1 MVRKLAM
8 AVSLAVGTLPLSVY
22 ALGLGEIKT
31 SSALNEKF
39 EAEIELLSVKKGELD
54 TLRVGL
60 APAEVFAQTGVERP
74 FLLSR
79 LKFKPIRTRD
89 GKAVIKV
96 TSDAPIREP
105 FLDFFVQVA
114 WPKGQLVREY
124 TVLLDP
130 PVVTRRRAPKVTAP
144 AAGAAPRRPET
155 MEAGVSAAEGRYASA
170 TPGGEYGPVQ
180 SNETLWK
187 IADRLRP
194 AGISIHQMMVALYKA
209 NPNAFL
215 NNDINLLKKGQ
226 VLRIPEEN
234 EIRSIGRKE
243 AVAEFGR
250 LSEGWIAK
258 TEPGSA
264 TSEEAGP
271 TEEEAAATPEAAVA
285 ETEPAAEEAR
295 LKIAG
300 AEDKVVSEPGT
311 GESAGAQGSDG
322 EALRQKLLLVEEEA
336 ATARQEAENLRQRM
350 DSMESKLE
358 EMSRLLKFKDEE
370 LAQLQAQA
378 AAGSVVA
385 ESAVTQQATTPSA
398 TEETAETA
406 ETTETAEP
414 APESTVEKEVV
425 EEMAEEAAPEEPGVS
440 EETTPAGE
448 TETGEAVVSTVTEES
463 APAVV
468 ERETRVE
475 TTEVVSAT
483 TAEAEAPGPKLI
495 EEPKS
500 GGEQW
505 TQWLTDNWKLVAGGG
520 GVVLLGLI
528 GLAFSRRRKETET
541 REIPPSATAPRAET
555 RETESILEDEDAA
568 ALQQAADSAIGD
580 TSFLSEYSTEELR
593 ALNEDTVDVDPV
605 SEADVYIAYGR
616 YSQAEEILREAM
628 ENGDESAAVRHKM
641 LEVYYA
647 TQKKDEFEKL
657 VEEMKA
663 AGQDKED
670 PKAWEHILTM
680 GRDLDR
686 NNPLFAAAA
695 AAGALK
701 SEPAPDTEPESEL
714 SLDLSTLAEEVDSAL
729 NPESEPVD
737 SFSNLDLELPSL
749 QIEPG
754 EHKEAKST
762 ETEMSK
768 EPSGMDLEFNETEL
782 HTELADINDL
792 GELGIESN
800 MLDETLADL
809 ADDLEGVMADSQ
821 VLDEPID
828 LEENGISA
836 LESLTGTIPAE
847 ELSDE
852 EAPSQTISNEDSRI
866 GDEVETKLELAKAFM
881 EIGDADGARSILH
894 EVQEDGTPS
903 QKEAAGE
910 LLSQLEG

>member
-54 TLRVGL
+54 SLRVGL

-89 GKAVIKV
+89 GKAVIRI
-96 TSDAPIREP
+96 TSDVPIREP

-130 PVVTRRRAPKVTAP
+130 PVVTKRRAPKVTAP
-144 AAGAAPRRPET
+144 AAAAAPRRTEPVEPG
-155 MEAGVSAAEGRYASA
+155 APAAESRYAAA

-209 NPNAFL
+209 NPSAFL

-258 TEPGSA
+258 TETGSA
-264 TSEEAGP
+264 TPEEAGP
-271 TEEEAAATPEAAVA
+271 TEEEAAAAPQTAVA

-311 GESAGAQGSDG
+311 GESAGAQDADR

-358 EMSRLLKFKDEE
+358 EMSRLLKLKDEE
-370 LAQLQAQA
+370 LAQLQAQT
-378 AAGSVVA
+378 AAGSVAA

-398 TEETAETA
+398 TE

-425 EEMAEEAAPEEPGVS
+425 EEVAEEAAPEEPGVS

-448 TETGEAVVSTVTEES
+448 TETGEAVVSTVTEEP

-468 ERETRVE
+468 EEETRVE
-475 TTEVVSAT
+475 TIEAAPAT

-520 GVVLLGLI
+520 GAVLLGLI

-541 REIPPSATAPRAET
+541 QEIPPSATAPRAET
-555 RETESILEDEDAA
+555 RETESILEEEDAA

-754 EHKEAKST
+754 EHKEAKAT

-828 LEENGISA
+828 LEESGISA

-852 EAPSQTISNEDSRI
+852 EAPSQTISNEDSQI

>member
-22 ALGLGEIKT
+22 ALGLGEIRT

-89 GKAVIKV
+89 GKAIIKV
-96 TSDAPIREP
+96 TSDVPIREP
-105 FLDFFVQVA
+105 FLDFFIQVA

-130 PVVTRRRAPKVTAP
+130 PVVTQRRAPKVTAP
-144 AAGAAPRRPET
+144 AAGAAPRRSEQV
-155 MEAGVSAAEGRYASA
+155 EQGSSAAEGRYAEA

-209 NPNAFL
+209 NPDAFL
-215 NNDINLLKKGQ
+215 NNDINLLKKGR

-234 EIRSIGRKE
+234 EIRSIGRSE

-258 TEPGSA
+258 TETAKA
-264 TSEEAGP
+264 TPEEAGP
-271 TEEEAAATPEAAVA
+271 AEKEEPTGLQEAASEAIAS
-285 ETEPAAEEAR
+285 EAEEAR

-300 AEDKVVSEPGT
+300 VEDKVVAEPGT
-311 GESAGAQGSDG
+311 GESAGSQDAEG

-336 ATARQEAENLRQRM
+336 ATARQEAENLRKRM
-350 DSMESKLE
+350 DAMESKLE
-358 EMSRLLKFKDEE
+358 EMSRLLKLKDEE

-378 AAGSVVA
+378 AAGGA
-385 ESAVTQQATTPSA
+385 DTEIAVTEQAAVPSETAEATPEAIVEEEVVEEGVEEAVPEQPVA
-398 TEETAETA
+398 TEETTA
-406 ETTETAEP
+406 SP
-414 APESTVEKEVV
+414 AS
-425 EEMAEEAAPEEPGVS
+425 EEP
-440 EETTPAGE
+440 
-448 TETGEAVVSTVTEES
+448 

-468 ERETRVE
+468 EEDVPMEAAGSTPTE
-475 TTEVVSAT
+475 TTEAAT
-483 TAEAEAPGPKLI
+483 PGPRLV

-500 GGEQW
+500 GTEQW
-505 TQWLTDNWKLVAGGG
+505 MQWLTDNWKLVAGGG

-528 GLAFSRRRKETET
+528 GLAFSRRRKEPEAQ
-541 REIPPSATAPRAET
+541 EIPPSATAPRAQA
-555 RETESILEDEDAA
+555 REAESILEDEDAA

-628 ENGDESAAVRHKM
+628 ESGDDSAAVRYKM

-701 SEPAPDTEPESEL
+701 PETAPEAEPESEL

-729 NPESEPVD
+729 NPESESVD
-737 SFSNLDLELPSL
+737 RFSNLDLELPSL

-754 EHKEAKST
+754 EHKESKSA
-762 ETEMSK
+762 ETEVSK
-768 EPSGMDLEFNETEL
+768 GSEEMDLQFNETEL

-792 GELGIESN
+792 GDLGIESN
-800 MLDETLADL
+800 MLDDTLADL

-836 LESLTGTIPAE
+836 LESLTGSIPAE

-852 EAPSQTISNEDSRI
+852 EAPSQTISNEDSQI

-894 EVQEDGTPS
+894 EVQEDGTPA